1 MTDPGTPRP
10 LSPGG
15 SGGGN
20 HGAAKTAGAR
30 AADAAVT
37 GMYAENS
44 PHLLAYLTGLLHDH
58 HLAEDVLQ
66 ETMLCAWRH
75 CAHLSKEKGS
85 VRAWLLK
92 VAHNLAMD
100 KRRHRRARARR
111 RRPRGRRGDRGPHP
125 AGAGPAQRRPPGR
138 P

>member
-15 SGGGN
+15 SGDGN
-20 HGAAKTAGAR
+20 HGAAATAGAR
-30 AADAAVT
+30 AADAVVAVAAAA
-37 GMYAENS
+37 GNS

-58 HLAEDVLQ
+58 YLAEDVLQ

-92 VAHNLAMD
+92 VAHNLAVD
-100 KRRHRRARARR
+100 KIRIRRSQPVEIADIAA
-111 RRPRGRRGDRGPHP
+111 PEPGGGDH
-125 AGAGPAQRRPPGR
+125 A
-138 P
+138 